1 MRDRTQGGLNN
12 LLNYGYAVL
21 LSIVLQ
27 KLFAVG
33 LDRTFGIGNLPRER
47 SAPLAYDM
55 MEPFRSCVEWRLFQ
69 WAKQNRNNSSWEVTK
84 EFRKWITGFTLE
96 RVQYLNLTLE
106 VQNVIEA
113 VVRSFRRA
121 GIEGQ
126 AHYYRPWTPKNLKWA
141 G

>member
-33 LDRTFGIGNLPRER
+33 LDRTFGIGHLPRER
-47 SAPLAYDM
+47 STPLAYDM

-69 WAKQNRNNSSWEVTK
+69 WAKQNCNNSSWEVTK
-84 EFRKWITGFTLE
+84 EFRKWITGFALE

-121 GIEGQ
+121 VIEGQ

>member
-47 SAPLAYDM
+47 STPLAYDM

-69 WAKQNRNNSSWEVTK
+69 WAKQNCNNSSWEVTK

>member
-1 MRDRTQGGLNN
+1 
-12 LLNYGYAVL
+12 
-21 LSIVLQ
+21 
-27 KLFAVG
+27 
-33 LDRTFGIGNLPRER
+33 
-47 SAPLAYDM
+47 
-55 MEPFRSCVEWRLFQ
+55 
-69 WAKQNRNNSSWEVTK
+69 
-84 EFRKWITGFTLE
+84 
-96 RVQYLNLTLE
+96 LNLTLE

>member
-1 MRDRTQGGLNN
+1 VRDRTQGGLNN

-47 SAPLAYDM
+47 STPLAYDM

-69 WAKQNRNNSSWEVTK
+69 WAKQNCNNSSWEVTK